1 MNTEKKPWEYGLL
14 HTEKGCPYLLNGD
27 RMFFWLGDTAWL
39 LFSKLNREEME
50 TYLRNRAEKGFT
62 VIQAVAVHHFPA
74 VNVYGQA
81 AFADEEKKL
90 PAEETENGYW
100 ELIDFAVR
108 KAAELG
114 MYVGLL
120 PHWGDQRE
128 KFTME
133 QMESYVRFLAG
144 RYGSEPNIIW
154 VTGGD
159 TRGSQGADYWK
170 TMGRLLKERCPKQ
183 LVTFHPFGRTSS
195 LDYFPEEDWL
205 DFHMFQSGHRRYDQK
220 VLGAWDDTVKQQE
233 EAGIPYY
240 GEDNWRYVQDVQK
253 AGEPKPVLDG
263 EPSYEHIPQGLH
275 LGDQPYWSTEQVR
288 RYGWWCMLA
297 GGCGFTYGHNSVM
310 QFYGGKEKGSYHVKI
325 HWKDAIH
332 GPACDSVAHMKEI
345 LEEILEKHFR
355 EAKPAQELLAGDC
368 VWEESQ
374 KEERILAMEAGPWI
388 VCYSYTG
395 KTVELDGSR
404 LGEGALSYWWV
415 NPLSGV
421 KSYGGRREIS
431 GESLKFET
439 PKGDDAHKD
448 WVLLLKKEEA

>member
-90 PAEETENGYW
+90 PAGETENGYW

-108 KAAELG
+108 RAAELG

-170 TMGRLLKERCPKQ
+170 TMGRLLKERCPAQ

-220 VLGAWDDTVKQQE
+220 VLDAWDDTVKQRAFHTMARITGGMCRMRE
-233 EAGIPYY
+233 RPGSRSRRWTRNP
-240 GEDNWRYVQDVQK
+240 
-253 AGEPKPVLDG
+253 LT
-263 EPSYEHIPQGLH
+263 
-275 LGDQPYWSTEQVR
+275 STFHRDSIWEISPTGAR
-288 RYGWWCMLA
+288 SRCAATA
-297 GGCGFTYGHNSVM
+297 GGVCWPEAAALPT
-310 QFYGGKEKGSYHVKI
+310 
-325 HWKDAIH
+325 AII
-332 GPACDSVAHMKEI
+332 P
-345 LEEILEKHFR
+345 
-355 EAKPAQELLAGDC
+355 
-368 VWEESQ
+368 
-374 KEERILAMEAGPWI
+374 
-388 VCYSYTG
+388 
-395 KTVELDGSR
+395 
-404 LGEGALSYWWV
+404 
-415 NPLSGV
+415 
-421 KSYGGRREIS
+421 
-431 GESLKFET
+431 
-439 PKGDDAHKD
+439 
-448 WVLLLKKEEA
+448 